1 MIIAQ
6 ISDLHVHVE
15 GNYAYGVVNT
25 IPMIQQAVE
34 HLNKLDPR
42 PDVVVATGDLTHHG
56 ALAEYEVL
64 RQLLAPLKIPLYLL
78 PGNHD
83 HQQSLYKALGEP
95 TYMPAEGPHLQYV
108 VDDYPVRLIML
119 DTVVPGEAGGEL
131 DEARLNWL
139 KEQLAIAPTRPTF
152 LFLHHPPFKTNIPT
166 MDCIGLAG
174 DKALAEIVAQYPSI
188 KRVAAGHLHR
198 PIYTQWAGTIAS
210 TAPSLVHQVL
220 LDMRPEAP
228 GKFIMEPPAYQLHL
242 LDEDTKEI
250 ISHTV
255 YVGDYPG
262 PYLFSN

>member
-25 IPMIQQAVE
+25 IPMIRQAVE
-34 HLNKLDPR
+34 HLNQLDPR

-56 ALAEYEVL
+56 ERAEYEML
-64 RQLLAPLKIPLYLL
+64 RHLLAPLEIPLYLL

-83 HQQSLYKALGEP
+83 RQQPLYHAFGKPA
-95 TYMPAEGPHLQYV
+95 YMPAEGSYLQYA

-119 DTVVPGEAGGEL
+119 DTVVAGEAGGEL
-131 DEARLNWL
+131 DESRLAWL
-139 KEQLAIAPTRPTF
+139 REQLAIAPTTPTF

-174 DKALAEIVAQYPSI
+174 SKDLAEIVLQYPAI

-220 LDMRPEAP
+220 LDMRPDTP
-228 GKFIMEPPAYQLHL
+228 GQFVMEPPAYQLHL
-242 LDEDTKEI
+242 WDDEAQELV
-250 ISHTV
+250 SHTV

-262 PYLFSN
+262 PYLFVH

>member
-34 HLNKLDPR
+34 HLNQLDPR

-56 ALAEYEVL
+56 ELAEYKVL

-83 HQQSLYKALGEP
+83 RQQPLYDAFDQP
-95 TYMPAEGPHLQYV
+95 DYMPTATSYLQYV
-108 VDDYPVRLIML
+108 VDGYPVRLIML
-119 DTVVPGEAGGEL
+119 DTVVAGEAGGML
-131 DEARLNWL
+131 DQSRLDWL
-139 KEQLAIAPTRPTF
+139 KEQLEIAPTAPTF

-174 DKALAEIVAQYPSI
+174 SEELAEIVSQYPSV

-198 PIYTQWAGTIAS
+198 PIYTQWVGTIAS

-220 LDMRPEAP
+220 LDMRPDAP
-228 GKFIMEPPAYQLHL
+228 GRFVMEPPAYQLHL
-242 LDEDTKEI
+242 WDEEAQEI

-255 YVGDYPG
+255 YTGDYPG